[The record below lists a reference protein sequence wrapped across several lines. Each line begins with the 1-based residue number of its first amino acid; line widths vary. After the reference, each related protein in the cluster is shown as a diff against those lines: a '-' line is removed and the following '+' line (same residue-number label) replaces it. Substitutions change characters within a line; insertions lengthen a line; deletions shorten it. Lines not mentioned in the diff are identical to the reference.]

1 MDTALWHLK
10 LCELDVLPDS
20 PSPWQHGVK
29 QFIATCFESLLTLL
43 QNKQNRNKTKPKKK
57 KKPCL
62 HTSQSCY
69 VGKIKF
75 YI

>member
-1 MDTALWHLK
+1 MATALWRLK
-10 LCELDVLPDS
+10 LCELKVLPGS

-29 QFIATCFESLLTLL
+29 QFIVTCFESLLTLL
-43 QNKQNRNKTKPKKK
+43 QNKSEIRQNQKKK
-57 KKPCL
+57 KKKLCL